1 MPESGASI
9 PEEQLGGCR
18 PPWPSGIDP
27 NALAPGSYCGSA
39 EILLRRRGGGIHYDP
54 NRSNHPTPWGV
65 NFDSQSTP
73 NARFRGFLKALSS
86 ATRALLLTT

>member
-27 NALAPGSYCGSA
+27 NAVVPGFVLRLCGNS
-39 EILLRRRGGGIHYDP
+39 
-54 NRSNHPTPWGV
+54 PTPTRGV
-65 NFDSQSTP
+65 
-73 NARFRGFLKALSS
+73 GF
-86 ATRALLLTT
+86 TTIRTGRTILRPGNGAVSGQEQIGP